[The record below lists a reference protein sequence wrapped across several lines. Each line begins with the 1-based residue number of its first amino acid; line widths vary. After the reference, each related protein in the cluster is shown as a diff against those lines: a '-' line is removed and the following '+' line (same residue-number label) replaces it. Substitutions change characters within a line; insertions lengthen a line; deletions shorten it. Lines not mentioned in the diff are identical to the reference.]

1 MAEQGNPF
9 LGGVG
14 TGIFPDDLL
23 KQEAAKDKQV
33 AAGFDQPGSSGSVTT
48 NEGSP
53 TSSGAKQQSSASGNT
68 SSNSGK
74 TSPGTK
80 QQNNTTSSVSSNA
93 TNTASINPS
102 GLFAS
107 AASSIPGGPDTSSSS
122 ETVRQNNTQKNN
134 TSSQQSKSESFGNVS
149 FTTGVPDF
157 DTFNKPGEVKINNS
171 LKHNEIIDIE
181 TFPLNS
187 GNKSEDRKEND
198 NINNILHKLYNNR
211 DSSGRE
217 SMVDN
222 IDMTEPIRFDQGW
235 RLVTRDG
242 KKIFVKKSQDVEGR
256 VSYDEYSQQSDSTR
270 NMFNKCVI
278 SESKSNTE
286 ECLDYINN
294 CLLNDDADLKCIRGN
309 KWPDISVAATRKEIL
324 DNMHPALALRIL
336 QKFGFKTKEAY
347 DITNGRNI
355 LKVVNFNTWLKKL
368 ANKKFTEDQ
377 INNVITDNTNLQTY
391 LNMLVDFVNA
401 NPKIL
406 NKHMH
411 GVDKISETDETRG
424 YLKLSS
430 YLKDNGITIRKE
442 LSGRDR
448 RLYDN
453 MLLKYYL
460 SNGWGQVD
468 NIPFNKDQHGLF
480 KGLSGRNLL
489 GIGDLLSFQKNGGH
503 LNPDDWMHRRIQSNM
518 TTNRTSP
525 VLGADLLLNVFKD
538 SLSNMQYYNKT
549 MDDNDK
555 KNLFN
560 QLKRMRELENNIL
573 KVLMYIQEYNRIL
586 AKNKDN
592 SSKKINIEKMKDLVS
607 KYKQFKNEHYSIEQL
622 LSNILMKLSESDP
635 KDKFS
640 DIKF

>member
-1 MAEQGNPF
+1 MTEQVNQLKGIEF
-9 LGGVG
+9 G
-14 TGIFPDDLL
+14 TGIPPTKEMDAIEAEESRLL
-23 KQEAAKDKQV
+23 ANLT
-33 AAGFDQPGSSGSVTT
+33 PGRVIT
-48 NEGSP
+48 NEGPP
-53 TSSGAKQQSSASGNT
+53 TSSGTVRQNNAPSNT
-68 SSNSGK
+68 SSNNRGPSA
-74 TSPGTK
+74 SLGTK
-80 QQNNTTSSVSSNA
+80 QQNINTT
-93 TNTASINPS
+93 

-107 AASSIPGGPDTSSSS
+107 AVSGIPGGPDMSSSPPTSS
-122 ETVRQNNTQKNN
+122 ETVRQNNA
-134 TSSQQSKSESFGNVS
+134 SSQQLNSESFNNISSTAEAPDSRTLKQPGNDLEFINS
-149 FTTGVPDF
+149 FRQNDIDPQIIGTSANDK
-157 DTFNKPGEVKINNS
+157 DR
-171 LKHNEIIDIE
+171 NEYSN
-181 TFPLNS
+181 L
-187 GNKSEDRKEND
+187 
-198 NINNILHKLYNNR
+198 NNILNKLYNNN

-222 IDMTEPIRFDQGW
+222 IDMTEPIRYDQGW

-242 KKIFVKKSQDVEGR
+242 KKIFVKKSQDAEGK
-256 VSYDEYSQQSDSTR
+256 VSYNEYSKESPLTR
-270 NMFNKCVI
+270 DIFNKCVI
-278 SESKSNTE
+278 SESKSNPE

-294 CLLNDDADLKCIRGN
+294 CLLNDDANLDCLTNN

-377 INNVITDNTNLQTY
+377 INQVITGKTNLQTY

-430 YLKDNGITIRKE
+430 YLKDNGITMRKE

-460 SNGWGQVD
+460 SNGWGQVN